1 MAEADGEKVVGMDVS
16 KHTGKA
22 QDALAKCRKH
32 MGDAS
37 RQRYHR
43 HEELMENN
51 MTLLERDIDR
61 AIMSAELLIILYQ
74 RMCQDLPEKD
84 WAK

>member
-1 MAEADGEKVVGMDVS
+1 MAETDGEKGVGMDVS

-37 RQRYHR
+37 FWRLHK

-51 MTLLERDIDR
+51 MVFLEKDIDN
-61 AIMSAELLIILYQ
+61 AISHTTQLIILYQ

-84 WAK
+84 KAK